1 MPQAV
6 SSNIIV
12 TERHGGRV
20 IEAALNNP
28 QKGNALNLSLIH
40 ELTAFFQNIPKTGA
54 HAVILSGK
62 GEHFCSGGDLSW
74 LKAPPDKTD
83 LENLNEVSLLYKLFH
98 SIDRCPAPVTGMAH
112 GSVFGG
118 GIGLIAACDTVFCD
132 KNARFCFSEI
142 KLSLLPAVV
151 SPFVLKKISLS
162 HARRLMLSGV
172 IFSADEALRI
182 GLVHFS
188 GDAKEC
194 KGEAAALTSRLI
206 QYNRTALKQTKE
218 ALHRIPFLDP
228 TEAKDYCVKA
238 LAERRK
244 DPSVTEQINR
254 FLKAKASAAAA
265 SAVADSAAAAS
276 AGAPAAP
283 ASTTTANPAAK
294 RKSTV

>member
-1 MPQAV
+1 MPKTV

-12 TERHGGRV
+12 TEKHGGKA

-28 QKGNALNLSLIH
+28 QKGNALSLSLIH
-40 ELTAFFQNIPKTGA
+40 DLTAFFQNIPKTAA

-62 GEHFCSGGDLSW
+62 GDHFCSGGDLNW

-98 SIDRCPAPVTGMAH
+98 SIDRCPAPVIGMAH

-118 GIGLIAACDTVFCD
+118 GIGLIAACDTVLCD
-132 KNARFCFSEI
+132 KTARFCFSEI

-162 HARRLMLSGV
+162 HARRLMLSGL

-182 GLVHFS
+182 GLIHFS

-194 KGEAAALTSRLI
+194 ESEAAALTGRLI
-206 QYNRTALKQTKE
+206 QYNRTALKQIKE
-218 ALHRIPFLDP
+218 ALHRVPFLDP
-228 TEAKDYCVKA
+228 AEAKDYCIKA

-254 FLKAKASAAAA
+254 FLKARTSAGSAAAEGA
-265 SAVADSAAAAS
+265 SVEVPAVKT
-276 AGAPAAP
+276 PLE
-283 ASTTTANPAAK
+283 
-294 RKSTV
+294 RKSNQ